1 MPIAPHAVSG
11 DVKEY
16 SVVARDDV
24 TGELVD
30 SGVYVHTARAGPASA
45 SPADAAAAKRNRG
58 NAGFRMTGITSPE
71 GPHES
76 TSPPGPA
83 DSRSAHLR
91 RALRAG
97 GGGS

>member
-11 DVKEY
+11 DVNEY
-16 SVVARDDV
+16 SVVAKDDV

-30 SGVYVHTARAGPASA
+30 SGVYVHTARAGPASVT
-45 SPADAAAAKRNRG
+45 PAHAAATKRYRG

-76 TSPPGPA
+76 TSPAGPA
-83 DSRSAHLR
+83 GSRSARLR

-97 GGGS
+97 GA